1 MEALSL
7 LVLENNK
14 EPKDGVKDKII
25 EFTNS
30 LPYELTKSQKY
41 AINQIVLDSKKTYV
55 MNRLIQGD
63 VGSGKTL
70 VAMVAILINMLNGT
84 NRNFSIPTF

>member
-41 AINQIVLDSKKTYV
+41 AINQIVLDSKKH
-55 MNRLIQGD
+55 M
-63 VGSGKTL
+63 
-70 VAMVAILINMLNGT
+70 
-84 NRNFSIPTF
+84 

>member
-1 MEALSL
+1 MHFPDGKEDITNVFRRKKYVTYFNHSIQMEALSL

-41 AINQIVLDSKKTYV
+41 AINQIVLDSKKH
-55 MNRLIQGD
+55 M
-63 VGSGKTL
+63 
-70 VAMVAILINMLNGT
+70 
-84 NRNFSIPTF
+84 